1 MNILLAGGAG
11 FLGSHF
17 CDFLLE
23 KGHSVYCIDNFITG
37 KKENIK
43 HLLNNKKFKFKKI
56 DITKKFSIKEKFDCV
71 INFASIASPIFYDK
85 YKIETLLVGS
95 YGTYNLLELAR
106 KNKAKFLFTSTS
118 EVYGD
123 PIYTPQQETYWG
135 NVNPIGKRSMYDES
149 KRFSEA
155 LIMNYHRVY
164 GLDTKMVRIFNTY
177 GPRMNMNDGR
187 VVPQFINQALNN
199 EPITVFGKGTQTRS
213 LCYVSDLISGI
224 YKLLMSK
231 EHAPVNIG
239 NPHEMTVKDIAKTI
253 IKLTNSKSKL
263 IYKPLPE
270 DDPKRRRPDI
280 SKAKKILK
288 WEPKVSLEEGL
299 NKTIL
304 YFSKKIKQKHL

>member
-43 HLLNNKKFKFKKI
+43 HLLNNKKFKFKKT

-71 INFASIASPIFYDK
+71 INFASIASPVFYDK

-106 KNKAKFLFTSTS
+106 KNKAKILMASTS

-123 PIYTPQQETYWG
+123 PVFNPQKETYWG

-164 GLDTKMVRIFNTY
+164 GLDTKIVRIFNTY

-199 EPITVFGKGTQTRS
+199 KPITVFGKGTQTRS
-213 LCYVSDLISGI
+213 LCYVSDLIAGI

-231 EHAPVNIG
+231 EHTPVNIG
-239 NPHEMTVKDIAKTI
+239 NPHELTVKDIAKTI
-253 IKLTNSKSKL
+253 IKLTNSKSKI

-288 WEPKVSLEEGL
+288 WEPKVDLNQGL
-299 NKTIL
+299 LKTID
-304 YFSKKIKQKHL
+304 YFKRSKI

>member
-17 CDFLLE
+17 CDLLLE
-23 KGHSVYCIDNFITG
+23 KGHSVYCIDNFVTG

-56 DITKKFSIKEKFDCV
+56 DITKKFSIKEKFDAV
-71 INFASIASPIFYDK
+71 INFASIASPIFYYK

-106 KNKAKFLFTSTS
+106 KNKAKFLIASTS

-123 PIYTPQQETYWG
+123 PLINPQTESYWG

-149 KRFSEA
+149 KRFSES
-155 LIMNYHRVY
+155 LVMNYHRVY
-164 GLDTKMVRIFNTY
+164 GTDTKIVRIFNTY

-199 EPITVFGKGTQTRS
+199 KPITVFGKGTQTRS
-213 LCYVSDLISGI
+213 LCYVSDLLSGI

-231 EHAPVNIG
+231 EHTPVNIG
-239 NPHEMTVKDIAKTI
+239 NPVEMTVKEIAQRI
-253 IKLTNSKSKL
+253 IKLTNSKSK
-263 IYKPLPE
+263 IVYKPLPE

-288 WEPKVSLEEGL
+288 WEPKVDLNQGL
-299 NKTIL
+299 LKTID
-304 YFSKKIKQKHL
+304 YFKGSKI

>member
-43 HLLNNKKFKFKKI
+43 HLLNNKKFKFKKT

-106 KNKAKFLFTSTS
+106 KNKAKFLMASTS

-123 PIYTPQQETYWG
+123 PAFNPQKETYWG

-199 EPITVFGKGTQTRS
+199 KPITVFGKGTQTRS
-213 LCYVSDLISGI
+213 LCYVSDLIAGI

-231 EHAPVNIG
+231 EHTPVNIG
-239 NPHEMTVKDIAKTI
+239 NPHELTVKDIAKTI
-253 IKLTNSKSKL
+253 IKLTNSKSKI

-270 DDPKRRRPDI
+270 DDPKKRRPDI

-288 WEPKVSLEEGL
+288 WEPKVDLNQGL
-299 NKTIL
+299 LKTID
-304 YFSKKIKQKHL
+304 YFKRSKI

>member
-17 CDFLLE
+17 CDFLID
-23 KGHSVYCIDNFITG
+23 KGHKVFCIDNLITG

-43 HLLNNKKFKFKKI
+43 HLLKNKNFKFKNI
-56 DITKKFSIKEKFDCV
+56 DITKKFSIKEKFDVV
-71 INFASIASPIFYDK
+71 INFASIASPIFYYK

-106 KNKAKFLFTSTS
+106 KNNAKFLFSSTS

-123 PIYTPQQETYWG
+123 PAVNPQNETYWG

-155 LIMNYHRVY
+155 LVMNYHRVY
-164 GLDTKMVRIFNTY
+164 GLDTKIVRIFNTY
-177 GPRMNMNDGR
+177 GPRMNANDGR
-187 VVPQFINQALNN
+187 VVPQFINQAL
-199 EPITVFGKGTQTRS
+199 EDKPVTVFGKGTQTRS

-231 EHAPVNIG
+231 EHTPVNIG
-239 NPHEMTVKDIAKTI
+239 NPVEMTVKEIAQTI
-253 IKLTNSKSKL
+253 IKLIGSKSKI

-270 DDPKRRRPDI
+270 DDPKKRRPDI

-288 WEPKVSLEEGL
+288 WQPKVELKQGL
-299 NKTIL
+299 LQTIE
-304 YFSKKIKQKHL
+304 YFKGRTK

>member
-17 CDFLLE
+17 CDLLLE
-23 KGHSVYCIDNFITG
+23 KGHSVYCIDNLITG

-43 HLLNNKKFKFKKI
+43 HLFNNKNFKFKKI
-56 DITKKFSIKEKFDCV
+56 DITKKISIKGKFDYV
-71 INFASIASPIFYDK
+71 VNFASIASPVFYYK

-95 YGTYNLLELAR
+95 HGTYNLLELAR
-106 KNKAKFLFTSTS
+106 KNKAKFLMASTS

-123 PIYTPQQETYWG
+123 PACNPQKETYWG

-155 LIMNYHRVY
+155 LVMNYHRVY
-164 GLDTKMVRIFNTY
+164 GTDTKIVRIFNTY

-199 EPITVFGKGTQTRS
+199 KPITVFGKGTQTRS
-213 LCYVSDLISGI
+213 LCYVSDLLSGI
-224 YKLLMSK
+224 YKLLLSK
-231 EHAPVNIG
+231 ENTPVNIG
-239 NPHEMTVKDIAKTI
+239 NPNEMTVKDIAKAI
-253 IKLTNSKSKL
+253 IKLTNSKSK
-263 IYKPLPE
+263 IVYKPLPE

-288 WEPKVSLEEGL
+288 WQPKVDLNQGL
-299 NKTIL
+299 LKTID
-304 YFSKKIKQKHL
+304 YFKRSRI

>member
-1 MNILLAGGAG
+1 MNVLLAGGAG

-17 CDFLLE
+17 CDLLIN
-23 KGHSVYCIDNFITG
+23 KGHKVFCIDNLITG
-37 KKENIK
+37 KKENIN
-43 HLLNNKKFKFKKI
+43 HLLKNKNFKFKKI
-56 DITKKFSIKEKFDCV
+56 DIIKNFSIKEKFDCI

-123 PIYTPQQETYWG
+123 PFVNPQEEIYWG

-164 GLDTKMVRIFNTY
+164 GIDTKIVRIFNTY
-177 GPRMNMNDGR
+177 GPRMNANDGR
-187 VVPQFINQALNN
+187 VVPQFINQALKNK
-199 EPITVFGKGTQTRS
+199 PVTVFGKGTQTRS
-213 LCYVSDLISGI
+213 LCYVSDLINGI
-224 YKLLMSK
+224 YKLLLSK
-231 EHAPVNIG
+231 EHTPVNIG
-239 NPHEMTVKDIAKTI
+239 NPNEMTVKEIAQTI
-253 IKLTNSKSKL
+253 IKLTNSKSKI
-263 IYKPLPE
+263 IYKSLPE
-270 DDPKRRRPDI
+270 DDPKKRRPDI

-288 WEPKVSLEEGL
+288 WQPRIDLKQGLLETIEYFKGR
-299 NKTIL
+299 NK
-304 YFSKKIKQKHL
+304 

>member
-43 HLLNNKKFKFKKI
+43 HLLNNKKFKFKKT

-71 INFASIASPIFYDK
+71 INFASIASPVFYDK

-106 KNKAKFLFTSTS
+106 KNKAKFLMASTS

-123 PIYTPQQETYWG
+123 PAFNPQKETYWG

-164 GLDTKMVRIFNTY
+164 GLDTKIVRIFNTY

-199 EPITVFGKGTQTRS
+199 KPITVFGKGTQTRS
-213 LCYVSDLISGI
+213 LCYVSDLIAGI

-231 EHAPVNIG
+231 EHTPVNIG
-239 NPHEMTVKDIAKTI
+239 NPHELTVKDIAKTI
-253 IKLTNSKSKL
+253 IKLTNSKSKI

-288 WEPKVSLEEGL
+288 WEPKVDLNQGL
-299 NKTIL
+299 LKTID
-304 YFSKKIKQKHL
+304 YFKRSKI

>member
-43 HLLNNKKFKFKKI
+43 HLLNNKKFKFKKT

-71 INFASIASPIFYDK
+71 INFASIASPVFYDK

-123 PIYTPQQETYWG
+123 PACNPQEETYWG

-199 EPITVFGKGTQTRS
+199 KPITVFGKGTQTRS
-213 LCYVSDLISGI
+213 LCYVSDLIAGI

-231 EHAPVNIG
+231 EHTPVNIG
-239 NPHEMTVKDIAKTI
+239 NPHELTVKDIAKTI
-253 IKLTNSKSKL
+253 IKLTNSKSK
-263 IYKPLPE
+263 ITYKPLPE
-270 DDPKRRRPDI
+270 DDPKKRRPDI

-288 WEPKVSLEEGL
+288 WEPKVDLNQGL
-299 NKTIL
+299 LKTID
-304 YFSKKIKQKHL
+304 YFKRSKI

>member
-43 HLLNNKKFKFKKI
+43 HLLNNKKFKFKKT

-123 PIYTPQQETYWG
+123 PACNPQEETYWG
-135 NVNPIGKRSMYDES
+135 NVNPIGKRRMYDES

-155 LIMNYHRVY
+155 LIRNYHRVY

-199 EPITVFGKGTQTRS
+199 KPITVFGKGTQTRS
-213 LCYVSDLISGI
+213 LCYVSDLIAGI

-231 EHAPVNIG
+231 EHTPVNIG
-239 NPHEMTVKDIAKTI
+239 NPHELTVKDIAKTI
-253 IKLTNSKSKL
+253 IKLTNSKSKI

-270 DDPKRRRPDI
+270 DDPKKRRPDI

-288 WEPKVSLEEGL
+288 WEPKVDLNQGL
-299 NKTIL
+299 LKTID
-304 YFSKKIKQKHL
+304 YFKRSKI

>member
-71 INFASIASPIFYDK
+71 INFASIASPVFYYK

-106 KNKAKFLFTSTS
+106 KNKAKFLMASTS

-123 PIYTPQQETYWG
+123 PACNPQKETYWG

-164 GLDTKMVRIFNTY
+164 DLDTKMVRIFNTY

-199 EPITVFGKGTQTRS
+199 KPITVFGKGTQTRS
-213 LCYVSDLISGI
+213 LCYVSDLIAGI
-224 YKLLMSK
+224 YKLLISK
-231 EHAPVNIG
+231 EHTPVNIG
-239 NPHEMTVKDIAKTI
+239 NPHELTVKEIAKTI
-253 IKLTNSKSKL
+253 IKLTNSKSKI

-270 DDPKRRRPDI
+270 DDPKKRRPDI

-288 WEPKVSLEEGL
+288 WEPKVDLNQGL
-299 NKTIL
+299 LKAID
-304 YFSKKIKQKHL
+304 YFKRSKI

>member
-43 HLLNNKKFKFKKI
+43 HLLNNKKFKFKKT

-71 INFASIASPIFYDK
+71 INFASIASPVFYDK

-123 PIYTPQQETYWG
+123 PACNPQKESYWG

-199 EPITVFGKGTQTRS
+199 KPITVFGKGTQTRS
-213 LCYVSDLISGI
+213 LCYVSDLLSGI

-231 EHAPVNIG
+231 EHTPVNIG
-239 NPHEMTVKDIAKTI
+239 NPVEMTVKEIAQRI
-253 IKLTNSKSKL
+253 IKLTNSKSK
-263 IYKPLPE
+263 IVYKPLPE

-288 WEPKVSLEEGL
+288 WEPKVDVNKGL
-299 NKTIL
+299 LKTID
-304 YFSKKIKQKHL
+304 YFKGSKI

>member
-43 HLLNNKKFKFKKI
+43 HLLNNKKFKFKKT

-71 INFASIASPIFYDK
+71 INFAAIASPVFYDK

-106 KNKAKFLFTSTS
+106 KNKAKFLMASTS

-123 PIYTPQQETYWG
+123 PAFNPQKETYWG

-164 GLDTKMVRIFNTY
+164 GLDTKIVRIFNTY

-199 EPITVFGKGTQTRS
+199 KPITVFGKGTQTRS
-213 LCYVSDLISGI
+213 LCYVSDLIAGI

-231 EHAPVNIG
+231 EHTPVNIG
-239 NPHEMTVKDIAKTI
+239 NPHELTVKDIAKTI
-253 IKLTNSKSKL
+253 IKLTNSKSKI

-288 WEPKVSLEEGL
+288 WNPKVDL
-299 NKTIL
+299 NKGLLKTID
-304 YFSKKIKQKHL
+304 YFKRSKI

>member
-43 HLLNNKKFKFKKI
+43 HLLNNKKFKFKKT

-71 INFASIASPIFYDK
+71 INFASIASPVFYDK

-123 PIYTPQQETYWG
+123 PACNPQKESYWG

-199 EPITVFGKGTQTRS
+199 KPITVFGKGTQTRS
-213 LCYVSDLISGI
+213 LCYVSDLIAGI

-231 EHAPVNIG
+231 EHTPVNIG
-239 NPHEMTVKDIAKTI
+239 NPHELTVKDIAKTI
-253 IKLTNSKSKL
+253 IKLTNSKSKI

-270 DDPKRRRPDI
+270 DDPKKRRPDI

-288 WEPKVSLEEGL
+288 WEPKVDLNQGL
-299 NKTIL
+299 LKTID
-304 YFSKKIKQKHL
+304 YFKRSKI

>member
-23 KGHSVYCIDNFITG
+23 KGHNVYCIDNFITG

-56 DITKKFSIKEKFDCV
+56 DITKNFSIKEKFDCI
-71 INFASIASPIFYDK
+71 INFASIASPVFYYK

-123 PIYTPQQETYWG
+123 PAFNPQKETYWG

-199 EPITVFGKGTQTRS
+199 KPITVFGKGTQTRS
-213 LCYVSDLISGI
+213 LCYVSDLIVGI

-231 EHAPVNIG
+231 EHTPVNIG
-239 NPHEMTVKDIAKTI
+239 NPHELTVKDIAKTI
-253 IKLTNSKSKL
+253 IKLTNSKSKI

-270 DDPKRRRPDI
+270 DDPKKRRPDI

-288 WEPKVSLEEGL
+288 WEPRVDLNQGL
-299 NKTIL
+299 LKTID
-304 YFSKKIKQKHL
+304 YFKRSKI

>member
-17 CDFLLE
+17 CDLLLE
-23 KGHSVYCIDNFITG
+23 KGHSVYCIDNLITG

-43 HLLNNKKFKFKKI
+43 HLLNNKKFKFKKL
-56 DITKKFSIKEKFDCV
+56 DITKKFSIKEKFDYV
-71 INFASIASPIFYDK
+71 VNFASIASPVFYDK

-106 KNKAKFLFTSTS
+106 KNKAKFLITSTS

-123 PIYTPQQETYWG
+123 PLINPQIETYWG
-135 NVNPIGKRSMYDES
+135 NVNPVGKRSMYDES

-155 LIMNYHRVY
+155 LVMNYHRVY
-164 GLDTKMVRIFNTY
+164 GTDTKIVRIFNTY
-177 GPRMNMNDGR
+177 GPRMNANDGR

-199 EPITVFGKGTQTRS
+199 KPITVFGKGTQTRS
-213 LCYVSDLISGI
+213 LCFVSDLISGI
-224 YKLLMSK
+224 YKLLLSK
-231 EHAPVNIG
+231 ENTPVNIG
-239 NPHEMTVKDIAKTI
+239 NPNEMTVKDIAEAI
-253 IKLTNSKSKL
+253 IKLTNSKSK
-263 IYKPLPE
+263 IVYKPLPE

-288 WEPKVSLEEGL
+288 WQPEIGL
-299 NKTIL
+299 NQGLLKTID
-304 YFSKKIKQKHL
+304 FFKRSKI

>member
-17 CDFLLE
+17 CDFLID
-23 KGHSVYCIDNFITG
+23 KGYKVFCIDNLITG

-43 HLLNNKKFKFKKI
+43 HLLKNKNFKFKNI
-56 DITKKFSIKEKFDCV
+56 DITKKISIKEKFDVV
-71 INFASIASPIFYDK
+71 INFASIASPIFYYK

-106 KNKAKFLFTSTS
+106 KNKAKFLFSSTS

-123 PIYTPQQETYWG
+123 PAVNPQNETYWG

-155 LIMNYHRVY
+155 LVMNYHRVY
-164 GLDTKMVRIFNTY
+164 GLDTKIVRIFNTY
-177 GPRMNMNDGR
+177 GPRMNANDGR
-187 VVPQFINQALNN
+187 VVPQFINQAL
-199 EPITVFGKGTQTRS
+199 EDKPVTVFGKGTQTRS

-231 EHAPVNIG
+231 EHTPVNIG
-239 NPHEMTVKDIAKTI
+239 NPVEMTVKEIAQTI
-253 IKLTNSKSKL
+253 INLTGSKSKI

-270 DDPKRRRPDI
+270 DDPKKRRPDI

-288 WEPKVSLEEGL
+288 WQPKVELKQGL
-299 NKTIL
+299 LQTIE
-304 YFSKKIKQKHL
+304 YFKGRTK